1 MNTVRNILSAAV
13 AAMVAAAAGT
23 AGADPT
29 PAPSPFQIIGPNGP
43 VVQGVPTYPPICLV
57 APLACALRYTPCG
70 RQGEDVRTASRRRP
84 GGWRGRHQFPKLNT
98 GVTVLG
104 SARTEGE

>member
-1 MNTVRNILSAAV
+1 MSHPPGTLTNNRMDAMNTRTNIVLAAAAV
-13 AAMVAAAAGT
+13 AAMVVAAAGP

-70 RQGEDVRTASRRRP
+70 
-84 GGWRGRHQFPKLNT
+84 
-98 GVTVLG
+98 
-104 SARTEGE
+104 

>member
-1 MNTVRNILSAAV
+1 MSQPKGMMIAMFVVLQVIGAILLSAAV
-13 AAMVAAAAGT
+13 TAAP

-57 APLACALRYTPCG
+57 APLACALRYTPC
-70 RQGEDVRTASRRRP
+70 R
-84 GGWRGRHQFPKLNT
+84 
-98 GVTVLG
+98 
-104 SARTEGE
+104 